1 MSPLP
6 AAMNGSPPKISGF
19 QSGKWPLRLSHS
31 ALHVWKGTPEISWSL
46 QGLASHRPASMGID
60 KSTGQIANASVA
72 QSVGRRG
79 SKRGVAL
86 IEETAASAVEGTT
99 FGILGRLL

>member
-1 MSPLP
+1 
-6 AAMNGSPPKISGF
+6 
-19 QSGKWPLRLSHS
+19 
-31 ALHVWKGTPEISWSL
+31 
-46 QGLASHRPASMGID
+46 MGID